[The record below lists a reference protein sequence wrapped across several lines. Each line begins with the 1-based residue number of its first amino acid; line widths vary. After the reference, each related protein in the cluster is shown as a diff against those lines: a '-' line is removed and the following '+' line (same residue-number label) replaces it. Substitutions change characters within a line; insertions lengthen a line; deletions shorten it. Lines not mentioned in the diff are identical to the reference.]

1 MSEQDKNYYVY
12 ILIDPRSNTPFYVG
26 KGQQDRMYSH
36 EVEARSKY
44 WYNEL
49 KCQWIVDIWSSGFQ
63 VKYEQ
68 VFCEDE
74 RSAFLLERELI
85 ATVGRLISNDGPLT
99 NLHPGGGGY
108 GRSGKVVYQY
118 SPTGLLLEIF
128 SSVSEAA
135 AKTNIDESTIS
146 ACCRDQQRS
155 SGGFLWSYSNESVVP
170 YVRRSEK
177 RKPVYQYELSGEF
190 VSEYPSATDACLSLN
205 KSVISSTKISAVCRN
220 KLPSFA
226 GYLWSYN
233 KVEKLAAKRPQKRPV
248 LQFDVQTK
256 EVINEYE
263 SITHAVKK
271 TGIKTISA
279 CCNGKYS
286 QAGGYGWKF
295 KQTESSE

>member
-1 MSEQDKNYYVY
+1 MINQDKKYYVY
-12 ILIDPRSNTPFYVG
+12 VLTDPRTNIPFYVG

-44 WYNEL
+44 WYNEA
-49 KCQWIVDIWSSGFQ
+49 KCQWIVDIWSSGHQ
-63 VKYEQ
+63 VGYEQ

-74 RSAFLLERELI
+74 QSAFLLECELI
-85 ATVGRLISNDGPLT
+85 STIGRLISNDGPLT
-99 NLHPGGGGY
+99 NLHPGGGGR
-108 GRSGKVVYQY
+108 GRSGKAVYQY
-118 SPTGLLLEIF
+118 SRTGLLLEVF

-135 AKTNIDESTIS
+135 LKTNLAESAIS

-170 YVRRSEK
+170 YIRRSEK

-190 VSEYPSATDACLSLN
+190 VSEHPSAVDACLSLN

-233 KVEKLAAKRPQKRPV
+233 KAEKLSARRPQKRPV
-248 LQFDVQTK
+248 YQINLQTNK
-256 EVINEYE
+256 VIGEYV
-263 SITHAVKK
+263 SIAHAVKE

-295 KQTESSE
+295 KQ